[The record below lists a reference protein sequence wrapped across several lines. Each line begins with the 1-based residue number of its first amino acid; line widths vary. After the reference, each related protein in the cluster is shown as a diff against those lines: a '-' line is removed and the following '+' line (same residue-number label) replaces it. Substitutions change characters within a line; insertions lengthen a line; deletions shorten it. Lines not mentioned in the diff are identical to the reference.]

1 MTFFRTFREGEYI
14 ELIGVNGQ
22 VSAIEL
28 LSTTLLHADRS
39 RVVIPNRKIL
49 GEVLHNY
56 GSMRQLDLSGGI
68 AYGSDVERTVS
79 LVRTILEQNPHVI
92 KDPAPIVG
100 VTSLDAS
107 SVTIAIKPWV
117 AANDYG
123 VTTTEINQAILEQFR
138 LHSIEIPFPQQEIRI
153 V

>member
-56 GSMRQLDLSGGI
+56 GTMRQLDLSVGI
-68 AYGSDVERTVS
+68 AYGSNIETTVELLRD
-79 LVRTILEQNPHVI
+79 ILEQNPHVL
-92 KDPAPIVG
+92 KDPIAFVG
-100 VTSLDAS
+100 VTSLEDS
-107 SVTIAIKPWV
+107 SVRIVIKPWV
-117 AANDYG
+117 
-123 VTTTEINQAILEQFR
+123 L
-138 LHSIEIPFPQQEIRI
+138 
-153 V
+153 